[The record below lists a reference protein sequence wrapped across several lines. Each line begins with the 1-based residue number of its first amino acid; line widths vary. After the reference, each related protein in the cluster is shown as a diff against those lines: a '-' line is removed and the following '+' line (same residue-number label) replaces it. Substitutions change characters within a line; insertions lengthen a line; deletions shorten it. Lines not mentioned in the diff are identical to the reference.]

1 MNMMNVAKYLGKVNL
16 YVVHGVDE
24 ATILENDENE
34 ILLLCEGH
42 AESGESS
49 GVGGEAHV
57 EGGEEG
63 ITDVVEGAVE
73 VQNDYAVDVDN
84 EDARDV
90 ENDDALEVQKE
101 DLLDVDNEDWL
112 DVEHDDALEVEKED
126 SVDNE
131 DVEHEDA
138 EDDEVAVEVENEDEV
153 EDVSEEALEVDN
165 EAEIEVKSEQV
176 LHVDI
181 QDGGEVDS
189 EEEMEVE
196 VEVNSDD
203 EAGMDD
209 LSGDEYV
216 DEDSEKET
224 QQCRGLSDDDCES
237 DKLLTPENSA
247 SEEDDNDDTIYV
259 GPFSKYAKQKS
270 MVDYKWEVGTI
281 FTNREEFKDAIRRYV
296 VHAERNLKFIKNDN
310 RRVRVT
316 CMGGQGKCPWL
327 AYCGYLPSRKIWQ
340 LKKIIDTHSCSR
352 QLNIKLMNAK
362 WLSQEIDRSLVE
374 NPSLKVN
381 DIRTKALRKW
391 NTNVSISKA
400 RRAKLIATRQVEGDF
415 KEQYKRVYD
424 YGHELLRCN
433 PGSTV
438 QIKVDFHN
446 GDPIFQRMYV
456 CLKAC
461 KDSFISCRP
470 IICLDGCFL
479 KGVYKGELLTVVGRD
494 PNDQMLPLAYAVVEV
509 ENKDSWTW
517 FLQLLIEDLGGT
529 AGLVLAI
536 QELLPRAEQRY
547 CLRHLYANFR
557 KRFGGQVL
565 KNLMW
570 SAATTTYPQAWE
582 REMLK
587 IKEVNVEAYKYLI
600 AIPPRFWSRSRFT
613 GQPMCDTLDN
623 NITEAFNS
631 VLIHARGKSIITMM
645 EDIRVY
651 LMKRWATN
659 RSMVASMDF
668 TICPKIKNRLQKE
681 CNLSRFWLPSWA
693 ARKIFEV
700 RHSSSVGNKF
710 TVDLDTKECS
720 CRKWMIS
727 GIPCCHAIAAMNY
740 CNVDPDNFIP
750 TCFRRSTYEEV
761 YASIIFPLNGPQLW
775 QTTNFN
781 DVLPPLIR
789 KLPGRPKKKR
799 KLEAWELTKDNTQ
812 MRVGGHRKK
821 CTICRQT
828 KHNRNNCP
836 LRPQPAEATQPP
848 EATQP
853 TQTTQSPET
862 TQPSQPPPSS
872 QSSRPTKFRVRRKDR

>member
-1 MNMMNVAKYLGKVNL
+1 MSDDMFRVVVHHGGTLIKEVPFNYIGGEIVNWDVDPDKWCYFGVLGSLNHMGYMQVEELYYSVQHVLHKVDDDKGAMNMINVAKYLGEVNL

-42 AESGESS
+42 VESGEDS

-63 ITDVVEGAVE
+63 MEDVVEGAVE
-73 VQNDYAVDVDN
+73 VENEYAVDVEN

-90 ENDDALEVQKE
+90 ENVSEGLEVHNE

-126 SVDNE
+126 SVYNE
-131 DVEHEDA
+131 DVQHEDA
-138 EDDEVAVEVENEDEV
+138 EDDEVAVKVENEDEV
-153 EDVSEEALEVDN
+153 EDVSEEALKVDN
-165 EAEIEVKSEQV
+165 EAEIEVE
-176 LHVDI
+176 
-181 QDGGEVDS
+181 S
-189 EEEMEVE
+189 EEEVE
-196 VEVNSDD
+196 ENSDD
-203 EAGMDD
+203 AIGMDY
-209 LSGDEYV
+209 LSG

-224 QQCRGLSDDDCES
+224 QQCRGLSDDDRES

-247 SEEDDNDDTIYV
+247 SEEDDNDDTIDV

-270 MVDYKWEVGTI
+270 MADYKWEVGTI
-281 FTNREEFKDAIRRYV
+281 FTDREEFKDAIRRYA
-296 VHAERNLKFIKNDN
+296 VHAGRDLKFIKNDN

-327 AYCGYLPSRKIWQ
+327 AYCRYLPSRKIWQ
-340 LKKIIDTHSCSR
+340 LRKIIDIHSCSR

-381 DIRTKALRKW
+381 DIRNKALRKW

-415 KEQYKRVYD
+415 IEQYKRVYD

-438 QIKVDFHN
+438 QIKVDSHN

-479 KGVYKGELLTVVGRD
+479 KGVYKGELLTAVGRD
-494 PNDQMLPLAYAVVEV
+494 PNDQMVPLAYAVVEV
-509 ENKDSWTW
+509 ENKDSWTL
-517 FLQLLIEDLGGT
+517 FLQLLIEDLRGSKVCGGCT
-529 AGLVLAI
+529 WMSNQQKGLVLAI

-613 GQPMCDTLDN
+613 AQPMCDTLDN

-631 VLIHARGKSIITMM
+631 VLIHVRGKPIIIMM
-645 EDIRVY
+645 EDIRLY

-659 RSMVASMDF
+659 RSKVASMDF
-668 TICPKIKNRLQKE
+668 TICPKIKKRLQKE

-693 ARKIFEV
+693 AQKIFEV
-700 RHSSSVGNKF
+700 RHTSSVGNKF

-720 CRKWMIS
+720 CRKRMIS

-740 CNVDPDNFIP
+740 CNVHPENFIP

-775 QTTNFN
+775 QTTDFN

-789 KLPGRPKKKR
+789 KLPGRP
-799 KLEAWELTKDNTQ
+799 
-812 MRVGGHRKK
+812 
-821 CTICRQT
+821 
-828 KHNRNNCP
+828 
-836 LRPQPAEATQPP
+836 
-848 EATQP
+848 
-853 TQTTQSPET
+853 
-862 TQPSQPPPSS
+862 
-872 QSSRPTKFRVRRKDR
+872 